1 MRPIVMNTLTRAE
14 RRIVY
19 ARLIRGYADSAAEA
33 EVEARWTWLMAAH
46 VVGQH
51 QVGLHFDSHRRMLV
65 LARATR
71 DWREVIGQLAR
82 LALLPL
88 GHLLRRI
95 PLGNV
100 GRSTVPITQAMQPP
114 DPVQVLIDWA
124 TLAAKLPR

>member
-1 MRPIVMNTLTRAE
+1 MAE

-19 ARLIRGYADSAAEA
+19 ARLVRGHADTAAGGQA
-33 EVEARWTWLMAAH
+33 LAAQWTWLEAAH

-51 QVGLHFDSHRRMLV
+51 DVAMHFDSHCRMLA

-71 DWREVIGQLAR
+71 DWKEAAGQVVR

-95 PLGNV
+95 PTGNI
-100 GRSTVPITQAMQPP
+100 GRATVPITREMQPP
-114 DPVQVLIDWA
+114 ETVQVLIDWA
-124 TLAAKLPR
+124 TLSTKLPR